1 MEYTHSIVV
10 VDGKGGNP
18 AKLHT
23 QLEPIRFDKDMSM
36 AITSISHGEI
46 YNVYSGNNKIYLN
59 SIAENSA
66 GATAPGQPTRY
77 MAIEE
82 DPVALEIPVGRY
94 HEAYTLSLIHI

>member
-36 AITSISHGEI
+36 AIT
-46 YNVYSGNNKIYLN
+46 
-59 SIAENSA
+59 
-66 GATAPGQPTRY
+66 TRY
-77 MAIEE
+77 LMVKYIMCT
-82 DPVALEIPVGRY
+82 VVTIKY
-94 HEAYTLSLIHI
+94 I